1 MANFN
6 LVSKQWCDLVFKNRN
21 KAYGAYR
28 LRAEV
33 GKRYACAMW
42 GVIVGCCFVLVFY
55 IVWSRFSERIWE
67 RKVEATMEMLSN
79 AELLKT
85 EALVFHYVQPQPVA
99 PKVTKVKAKVVP
111 EIVDEP
117 QDKVEELAPVI
128 SENEEGVESEVLDTL
143 VDALITPEEF
153 IAEQQLE
160 RELFTEEEIV
170 SEMPTFPGGHH
181 ELMRWLDKNIIYPPL
196 LSKEGIEG
204 TTYLTFYVDTAGV
217 VSEPMVE
224 EPLHPMVTSAI
235 MKAVERMPKWECA
248 AQAMAFPKV
257 KITVPIVYYKR

>member
-28 LRAEV
+28 LRAEA
-33 GKRYACAMW
+33 GKRYACAMG

-85 EALVFHYVQPQPVA
+85 EALVLHYVQPQPVTQ
-99 PKVTKVKAKVVP
+99 KVTKAKVKVVP

-117 QDKVEELAPVI
+117 EEEAEELMPIIEESV
-128 SENEEGVESEVLDTL
+128 EGVDTEALDTL
-143 VDALITPEEF
+143 DTAPSVMEEF
-153 IAEQQLE
+153 NAEQQIE
-160 RELFTEEEIV
+160 RELLTEEEIV
-170 SEMPTFPGGHH
+170 REMPTFPGGHH

-217 VSEPMVE
+217 VSDPLVE

-235 MKAVERMPKWECA
+235 MKAVEHMPKWER
-248 AQAMAFPKV
+248 AQAMAFPRV